1 MKIEYRHSASKTN
14 TFIDSPAF
22 WIINN
27 LYDFDSQPNARM
39 KMGSVAEETAEYA
52 LQNQITDEEV
62 IIDYAKSKYIELKGD
77 ESDDECL
84 WSGII
89 ANQFV
94 KELPQ
99 FGKVISYQKSLQIPG
114 DKYGLKYDVIGK
126 TDFEFDDVIIDTKAT
141 AYIKRL
147 KSGAVDSKWYPK
159 DADLRQQALY
169 KDLFNKPTA
178 LLYCSYKDVHSVDME
193 GREGH
198 LEVILQAMKN
208 IEHCLKLAKTKEDVV
223 KMFPLVTDYMGNFRW
238 KGSPGSIE
246 YAKLIWQEAF
256 E

>member
-1 MKIEYRHSASKTN
+1 LQKT
-14 TFIDSPAF
+14 
-22 WIINN
+22 
-27 LYDFDSQPNARM
+27 
-39 KMGSVAEETAEYA
+39 
-52 LQNQITDEEV
+52 
-62 IIDYAKSKYIELKGD
+62 KYIELKGD

-99 FGKVISYQKSLQIPG
+99 FGKIISYQKEVVSPG
-114 DKYGLKYDVIGK
+114 EKYGLKFDVKGV
-126 TDFEFDDVIIDTKAT
+126 TDFEFNDVIIDTKAT

-147 KSGAVDSKWYPK
+147 KSGAIDSRWYPK

-178 LLYCSYKDVHSVDME
+178 LLYCSYKDVYSVDME

-198 LEVILQAMKN
+198 LETIIQAMKH
-208 IEHCLKLAKTKEDVV
+208 IEHIIEIAKDKEDIV
-223 KMFPLVTDYMGNFRW
+223 KMFPLTMDNFRW
-238 KGSPGSIE
+238 GKSDNEPSRK
-246 YAKLIWQEAF
+246 YAKMIWQEAL
-256 E
+256 

>member
-1 MKIEYRHSASKTN
+1 MKVEYRHSASKTN
-14 TFIDSPAF
+14 SFIDSPPY

-27 LYDFDSQPNARM
+27 LYDFSSEANARM
-39 KMGSVAEETAEYA
+39 KMGSVAEATAEHA

-62 IIDYAKSKYIELKGD
+62 IIDIAKTKYIELEGN

-99 FGKVISYQKSLQIPG
+99 FGKIISYQKEVVSPG
-114 DKYGLKYDVIGK
+114 EKYGLKFDVKGV
-126 TDFEFDDVIIDTKAT
+126 TDFEFDNVIIDTKAT

-147 KSGAVDSKWYPK
+147 KSGAIDSRWYPK

-178 LLYCSYKDVHSVDME
+178 LLYCSYKDVYSVDME

-198 LEVILQAMKN
+198 LETIIQAMKH
-208 IEHCLKLAKTKEDVV
+208 IEHIIEIAKDKEDIV
-223 KMFPLVTDYMGNFRW
+223 KMFPLTMDNFRW
-238 KGSPGSIE
+238 GKSDNEPSRK
-246 YAKLIWQEAF
+246 YAKMIWQEAF
-256 E
+256 K

>member
-1 MKIEYRHSASKTN
+1 MKVEYRHSASKTN
-14 TFIDSPAF
+14 SFIDSPPY

-27 LYDFDSQPNARM
+27 LYDFKSEANARM
-39 KMGSVAEETAEYA
+39 KMGTVAEQSAEHA
-52 LQNQITDEEV
+52 LKNKITDEEV

-77 ESDDECL
+77 VSDDECL

-99 FGKVISYQKSLQIPG
+99 FGEIVSYQREITIPG
-114 DKYGLKYDVIGK
+114 DKYGLKYDVKGV
-126 TDFEFDDVIIDTKAT
+126 TDFEFEDVIIDTKAT

-147 KSGAVDSKWYPK
+147 KSGVVDSRWYPK

-198 LEVILQAMKN
+198 LDTIINGMRA
-208 IEHCLKLAKTKEDVV
+208 IEHCIEIAKTKEDVV
-223 KMFPLVTDYMGNFRW
+223 KMFPLTMDNFRW
-238 KGSPGSIE
+238 KGSPDAVE
-246 YAKLIWQEAF
+246 YAKMIWQEAF
-256 E
+256 K

>member
-1 MKIEYRHSASKTN
+1 MNIEYRHSASKTN
-14 TFIDSPAF
+14 SFIDSPPY

-27 LYDFDSQPNARM
+27 LYDFSSEANARM
-39 KMGSVAEETAEYA
+39 KMGSTAEAAAEHA

-62 IIDYAKSKYIELKGD
+62 IIDIAKTKYLELKGD

-99 FGKVISYQKSLQIPG
+99 FGKIISYQKEIVSPG
-114 DKYGLKYDVIGK
+114 EKYGLKFDVKGV

-147 KSGAVDSKWYPK
+147 KSGAVDSRWYPK

-198 LEVILQAMKN
+198 LETIVQAMQT
-208 IEHCLKLAKTKEDVV
+208 IEHCIEIAKTKEDVV
-223 KMFPLVTDYMGNFRW
+223 KMFPLTMDNFRW
-238 KGSPGSIE
+238 KGSPDAVE
-246 YAKLIWQEAF
+246 YAKMIWQEAF
-256 E
+256 K

>member
-1 MKIEYRHSASKTN
+1 MKVEYRHSASRTN
-14 TFIDSPAF
+14 SFIDSPPY

-27 LYDFDSQPNARM
+27 LYDFKSEANARM
-39 KMGSVAEETAEYA
+39 KMGTVAEQSAEHA
-52 LQNQITDEEV
+52 LKNKITDEEV

-99 FGKVISYQKSLQIPG
+99 FGEVVSYQREITIPG
-114 DKYGLKYDVIGK
+114 DKYGLKYDVKGV
-126 TDFEFDDVIIDTKAT
+126 TDFEFEDVIIDTKAT

-147 KSGAVDSKWYPK
+147 KSGAVDSRWYPK

-198 LEVILQAMKN
+198 LETIVQAMQT
-208 IEHCLKLAKTKEDVV
+208 IEHCIEIAKTKEDVV
-223 KMFPLVTDYMGNFRW
+223 KMFPLTMDNFRW
-238 KGSPGSIE
+238 KGSPDAIE
-246 YAKLIWQEAF
+246 YAKMIWQEAF
-256 E
+256 K

>member
-1 MKIEYRHSASKTN
+1 MKVEYRHSASRTN
-14 TFIDSPAF
+14 SFIDSPPY

-27 LYDFDSQPNARM
+27 LYDFKSEANARM
-39 KMGSVAEETAEYA
+39 KMGTVAEQSAEHA
-52 LQNQITDEEV
+52 LKNKITDEEV

-77 ESDDECL
+77 ASDDECL

-99 FGKVISYQKSLQIPG
+99 FGKVISYQREITIPG
-114 DKYGLKYDVIGK
+114 DKYGLKYDVKGV
-126 TDFEFDDVIIDTKAT
+126 TDFEFEDVIIDTKAT

-147 KSGAVDSKWYPK
+147 KSGAVDSRWYPK

-198 LEVILQAMKN
+198 LDTIINGMRA
-208 IEHCLKLAKTKEDVV
+208 IEHCMEIAKTKEDVV
-223 KMFPLVTDYMGNFRW
+223 KMFPLTMDNFRW
-238 KGSPGSIE
+238 KGSPDAVE
-246 YAKLIWQEAF
+246 YAKMIWQEAF
-256 E
+256 K

>member
-1 MKIEYRHSASKTN
+1 MKIEYRHSASRTN
-14 TFIDSPAF
+14 SFIDSPPY

-27 LYDFDSQPNARM
+27 LYDFNSQANARM
-39 KMGSVAEETAEYA
+39 KMGSTAEAAAEHA
-52 LQNQITDEEV
+52 LKNKITDEEV
-62 IIDYAKSKYIELKGD
+62 IIDIAKTKYLELKGD

-99 FGKVISYQKSLQIPG
+99 FGEVISYQREITIPG
-114 DKYGLKYDVIGK
+114 DKYGLKYDVKGV
-126 TDFEFDDVIIDTKAT
+126 TDFEFEDVIIDTKAT

-147 KSGAVDSKWYPK
+147 KSGAVDSRWYPK

-198 LEVILQAMKN
+198 LDTIINGMRS
-208 IEHCLKLAKTKEDVV
+208 IEHCIDIAKTKEDIV
-223 KMFPLVTDYMGNFRW
+223 KMFPLTMDNFRW
-238 KGSPGSIE
+238 KGSPDAVE
-246 YAKLIWQEAF
+246 YAKMIWQEAF
-256 E
+256 K

>member
-14 TFIDSPAF
+14 SFIDSPPH

-27 LYDFDSQPNARM
+27 LYDFDSKANARM
-39 KMGSVAEETAEYA
+39 IMGSTAEAAAEHA
-52 LQNQITDEEV
+52 LQNQITDDEI
-62 IIDYAKSKYIELKGD
+62 IIDYAKTEYLKNNGD

-89 ANQFV
+89 ATQFV

-99 FGKVISYQKSLQIPG
+99 FGKIVSYQNEKQIPG
-114 DKYGLKYDVIGK
+114 EKYGLKYDVIGK

-147 KSGAVDSKWYPK
+147 KSGAIDSRWYPK

-178 LLYCSYKDVHSVDME
+178 LLYCSIKDVYSVDME

-198 LEVILQAMKN
+198 LETIIQAMSI
-208 IEHCLKLAKTKEDVV
+208 IEHILDIAETKEDIV
-223 KMFPLVTDYMGNFRW
+223 KMYPLVMDNFRW
-238 KGSPGSIE
+238 GKGDNDPIKVF
-246 YAKLIWQEAF
+246 ARKVWQDTWK
-256 E
+256 

>member
-1 MKIEYRHSASKTN
+1 MNIEYRHSASKTN
-14 TFIDSPAF
+14 SFIDSPPY

-27 LYDFDSQPNARM
+27 LYDFSSEANARM
-39 KMGSVAEETAEYA
+39 KMGSTAEAAAEHA

-62 IIDYAKSKYIELKGD
+62 IIDIAKTKYLELKGD

-99 FGKVISYQKSLQIPG
+99 FGKIISYQKEIVSPG
-114 DKYGLKYDVIGK
+114 EKYGLKFDVKGV

-147 KSGAVDSKWYPK
+147 KSGAIDSRWYPK

-198 LEVILQAMKN
+198 LETIVQAMQT
-208 IEHCLKLAKTKEDVV
+208 IEHCIEIAKTKEDVV
-223 KMFPLVTDYMGNFRW
+223 KMFPLTMDNFRW
-238 KGSPGSIE
+238 KGSPDAVE
-246 YAKLIWQEAF
+246 YAKMIWQEAF
-256 E
+256 K

>member
-1 MKIEYRHSASKTN
+1 MNIEYRHSASKTN
-14 TFIDSPAF
+14 SFIDSPPY

-27 LYDFDSQPNARM
+27 LYDFSSEANARM
-39 KMGSVAEETAEYA
+39 IMGSTAEATAEHA

-62 IIDYAKSKYIELKGD
+62 IIDIAKTKYIELKGD

-99 FGKVISYQKSLQIPG
+99 FGKIISYQKEIVSPG
-114 DKYGLKYDVIGK
+114 EKYGLKFDVKGV

-147 KSGAVDSKWYPK
+147 KSGAIDSRWYPK
-159 DADLRQQALY
+159 TLICV
-169 KDLFNKPTA
+169 NKLCTKTFSINRLHCCIVLTKTFTA
-178 LLYCSYKDVHSVDME
+178 WIWRAE
-193 GREGH
+193 R
-198 LEVILQAMKN
+198 VI
-208 IEHCLKLAKTKEDVV
+208 
-223 KMFPLVTDYMGNFRW
+223 
-238 KGSPGSIE
+238 
-246 YAKLIWQEAF
+246 
-256 E
+256 

>member
-1 MKIEYRHSASKTN
+1 MNIEYRHSASKTN
-14 TFIDSPAF
+14 SFIDSPPY

-27 LYDFDSQPNARM
+27 LYDFSSEANARM
-39 KMGSVAEETAEYA
+39 KMGSTAEAAAEHA

-62 IIDYAKSKYIELKGD
+62 IIDIAKTKYLELKGD

-99 FGKVISYQKSLQIPG
+99 FGKIISYQKEIVSPG
-114 DKYGLKYDVIGK
+114 EKYGLKFDVKGV

-147 KSGAVDSKWYPK
+147 KSGAIDSRWYPK

-178 LLYCSYKDVHSVDME
+178 LLYCSYKDVYSVDME

-198 LEVILQAMKN
+198 LEL
-208 IEHCLKLAKTKEDVV
+208 LLT
-223 KMFPLVTDYMGNFRW
+223 
-238 KGSPGSIE
+238 
-246 YAKLIWQEAF
+246 
-256 E
+256 

>member
-1 MKIEYRHSASKTN
+1 MNIEYRHSASKTN
-14 TFIDSPAF
+14 SFIDSPPY

-27 LYDFDSQPNARM
+27 LYDFSSEANARM
-39 KMGSVAEETAEYA
+39 KMGSTAEAAAEHA

-62 IIDYAKSKYIELKGD
+62 IIDIAKTKYLELKGD

-89 ANQFV
+89 ATQFV

-99 FGKVISYQKSLQIPG
+99 FGKIVSYQNEKQVPG
-114 DKYGLKYDVIGK
+114 EKYGLKYDVIGK

-147 KSGAVDSKWYPK
+147 KSGAIDSRWYPK
-159 DADLRQQALY
+159 NADLRQQALY

-198 LEVILQAMKN
+198 LDTIINGMRA
-208 IEHCLKLAKTKEDVV
+208 IEHCIEIAKTKEDVV
-223 KMFPLVTDYMGNFRW
+223 KMFPLTMDNFRW
-238 KGSPGSIE
+238 KGSPDAVE
-246 YAKLIWQEAF
+246 YAKMIWQEAF
-256 E
+256 K

>member
-14 TFIDSPAF
+14 SFIDSPPH

-27 LYDFDSQPNARM
+27 LYDFDSKANARM
-39 KMGSVAEETAEYA
+39 IMGSTAEAAAEHA

-62 IIDYAKSKYIELKGD
+62 IIDIAKTKYLELKGD

-99 FGKVISYQKSLQIPG
+99 FGKIISYQKEIVSPG
-114 DKYGLKYDVIGK
+114 EKYGLKFDVKGV

-147 KSGAVDSKWYPK
+147 KSGAIDSRWYPK

-178 LLYCSYKDVHSVDME
+178 LLYCSYKDVYSVDME

-198 LEVILQAMKN
+198 LETIIQAMSI
-208 IEHCLKLAKTKEDVV
+208 IEHILDIAKTKEDIV
-223 KMFPLVTDYMGNFRW
+223 KMYPLVMDNFRW
-238 KGSPGSIE
+238 GKGDNDPIKVF
-246 YAKLIWQEAF
+246 ARKVWQDTWK
-256 E
+256 

>member
-14 TFIDSPAF
+14 SFIDSPPH

-27 LYDFDSQPNARM
+27 LYDFDSKANARM
-39 KMGSVAEETAEYA
+39 IMGSTAEAAAEHA

-62 IIDYAKSKYIELKGD
+62 IIDIAKTKYLELKGD

-99 FGKVISYQKSLQIPG
+99 FGKIISYQKEIVSPG
-114 DKYGLKYDVIGK
+114 EKYGLKFDVKGV

-147 KSGAVDSKWYPK
+147 KSGAIDSRWYPK

-178 LLYCSYKDVHSVDME
+178 LLYCSIKDVYSVDME

-198 LEVILQAMKN
+198 LETIIQAMSI
-208 IEHCLKLAKTKEDVV
+208 IEHILDIAKTKEDIV
-223 KMFPLVTDYMGNFRW
+223 KMYPLVMDNFRW
-238 KGSPGSIE
+238 GKGDNDPIKVF
-246 YAKLIWQEAF
+246 ARKVWQDTWK
-256 E
+256 

>member
-1 MKIEYRHSASKTN
+1 MNIEYRHSASKTN
-14 TFIDSPAF
+14 SFIDSPPY

-27 LYDFDSQPNARM
+27 LYDFESKANARM
-39 KMGSVAEETAEYA
+39 IMGSTAEAAAEYA
-52 LQNQITDEEV
+52 LQNQITDEEA
-62 IIDYAKSKYIELKGD
+62 IIDYAKTEYLKLEGD

-99 FGKVISYQKSLQIPG
+99 FGKIVSYQNEKQISG
-114 DKYGLKYDVIGK
+114 DKYGLKYDVVGK

-147 KSGAVDSKWYPK
+147 KSGAIDSRWYPK

-178 LLYCSYKDVHSVDME
+178 LLYCSYKDVYSVDME

-198 LEVILQAMKN
+198 LETIIQAMKH
-208 IEHCLKLAKTKEDVV
+208 IEHILDIAETKEDIV
-223 KMFPLVTDYMGNFRW
+223 KMFPLTMDNFRW
-238 KGSPGSIE
+238 GKSDNEPSRI
-246 YAKLIWQEAF
+246 YAKNVWQNVF
-256 E
+256 K

>member
-1 MKIEYRHSASKTN
+1 MNIEYRHSASKTN
-14 TFIDSPAF
+14 SFIDSPPY

-27 LYDFDSQPNARM
+27 LYDFSSEANARM
-39 KMGSVAEETAEYA
+39 KMGSTAEAAAEHA

-62 IIDYAKSKYIELKGD
+62 IIDIAKTKYLELKGD
-77 ESDDECL
+77 
-84 WSGII
+84 
-89 ANQFV
+89 V

-99 FGKVISYQKSLQIPG
+99 FGKIISYQKEIVSPG
-114 DKYGLKYDVIGK
+114 EKYGLKFDVKGV

-147 KSGAVDSKWYPK
+147 KSGAIDSRWYPK

-178 LLYCSYKDVHSVDME
+178 LLYCSYKDVYSVDME

-198 LEVILQAMKN
+198 LETIIQAMKH
-208 IEHCLKLAKTKEDVV
+208 IEHILDIAKTKEDIV
-223 KMFPLVTDYMGNFRW
+223 KMFPLTMDNFRW
-238 KGSPGSIE
+238 GKSDNEPSRI
-246 YAKLIWQEAF
+246 YAKKVWQEAF
-256 E
+256 K